1 MLENIWKNKFWRVVA
16 AILPTSLLGIR
27 YIHKNQKIVFLTE
40 KLAFYSQNVTKY
52 LIFRKKSQKYMKI
65 HSLQAANDPTLMKRR
80 LWRYVG
86 PVTLV
91 SILLNTSKFFEAY
104 VDKDEND
111 EYSIS
116 ISLHWL
122 YLWKVAWFFFP
133 FQKSR
138 IWGAI
143 TFILQ

>member
-1 MLENIWKNKFWRVVA
+1 
-16 AILPTSLLGIR
+16 
-27 YIHKNQKIVFLTE
+27 
-40 KLAFYSQNVTKY
+40 
-52 LIFRKKSQKYMKI
+52 MKI

-116 ISLHWL
+116 I
-122 YLWKVAWFFFP
+122 
-133 FQKSR
+133 
-138 IWGAI
+138 
-143 TFILQ
+143 